1 VYRKYLR
8 VSAEV
13 KFVFLHGDYAV
24 IAKQLQRRR
33 GHFLNPALLQSQF
46 ADLEQPGLDKE
57 TLTIELGRTPQE
69 LVKEIETKLHLA
81 SKE

>member
-1 VYRKYLR
+1 
-8 VSAEV
+8 
-13 KFVFLHGDYAV
+13 VFLHGDYAV

-46 ADLEQPGLDKE
+46 ANLEEPGLDEE

-69 LVKEIETKLHLA
+69 LVKEIETKLHQGTKA
-81 SKE
+81 S